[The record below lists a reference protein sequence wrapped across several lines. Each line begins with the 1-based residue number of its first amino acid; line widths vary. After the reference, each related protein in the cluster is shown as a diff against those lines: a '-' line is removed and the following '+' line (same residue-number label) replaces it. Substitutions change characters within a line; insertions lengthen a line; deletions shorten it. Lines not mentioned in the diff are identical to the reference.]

1 MIKHSY
7 KKIMLS
13 LLSLFMIA
21 TTFIS
26 IVMPISY
33 TAHAEDDRNLATRVL
48 CKFEDGQAL
57 VNLQSTDYFHYMT
70 RSKSAVAQTQ
80 NVNSYWL
87 NGMLKVAGFDFTKV
101 NTSILGRELSPS
113 SLPEGELKVNQ
124 GPKVSAFDRFG
135 VAGLNWSSYQG
146 EWKYYQVNGCA
157 AQNQVSPTNYGQFY
171 DGRQEPKST
180 HNEVS
185 TSRDPRT
192 IQFDKGTMSAI
203 GSSMLDIFSNFIF
216 SLAKV
221 AVTFTIVFVGLA
233 FSDITSLMG
242 LSTTGTA
249 GASATGLFVDLFN
262 TIFSG
267 FIVLS
272 IVLTGIYLLYNGII
286 RRQARMAIGSLIK
299 TIIIFFVAIIMSSN
313 PAYWMGVPN
322 KIATYGQAL
331 VLSSMAGTY
340 ENDPNDASLCTTD
353 VSSIGEGANFSLTND
368 KKLITEFEKVN
379 KNMKSLIGCQM
390 WEQLLF
396 KPWVRGQFGAEYD
409 DLKAANVKNINS
421 DWVGTPTVP
430 LGNKQTVE
438 NWALFHLSTQTNVHS
453 AIGESN
459 FPVLVNGV
467 NSDWWRTADALS
479 NYHEDEKEESLG
491 EGAPLETIVEQVESS
506 PTRFWQSWIGNN
518 STERIGTAFTA
529 TIFAL
534 AGSVGPLIF
543 SFSSALYGVAI
554 TLMMVTAPLFMLL
567 GTIGEN
573 GERIFKGWLSALANT
588 VLKRIGVSILLILS
602 ISISMNIMDLVY
614 TIGVIRS
621 FMLMVVVM
629 GLLIKNKNK
638 ILNMLASVDFGGAFD
653 PREKANQFMQTQN
666 TRAKAVGKIGLATAA
681 GAKAGI
687 QTGQGAR
694 AGARTGARSQIRN
707 TLYQSQL
714 GMNIIRE
721 QDIARKQ
728 SDERVELCI
737 ACHRQLGMHE
747 EEIAHRDENGNYYCD
762 FCAQEMG
769 SEHLYEVIMK
779 PKEQTD
785 NSFVDIK
792 DTRRTNA
799 TRNRSYLSHAKTR
812 EMMNTQVTGDVITW
826 NDAKV
831 RQMALDNFRRL
842 REDII
847 VFKNFSKLHGMS
859 SRPPVPPETLQ
870 GYIDIAL
877 LNKAWTDG
885 RMDVVEKTYKE
896 SWKMWYEEN
905 AQFIDGISESDI
917 EEFKKAIEE
926 YEPNIDP
933 ETARKLLKAGPISSK
948 QNQFDDEDLY
958 IYRNGELVLNIYDRE
973 VDYEE
978 IGNQDREPKST
989 QTTGAHKNAENEK
1002 PKQVENPID
1011 TDSDT

>member
-26 IVMPISY
+26 IVRPISY
-33 TAHAEDDRNLATRVL
+33 TAHAQDDRNLATRVL

-57 VNLQSTDYFHYMT
+57 VNLQSTDYFHYMI
-70 RSKSAVAQTQ
+70 RSKSALAQTQ

-87 NGMLKVAGFDFTKV
+87 NGMLKVAGFDFTSV
-101 NTSILGRELSPS
+101 NESILGRELSPRLLS
-113 SLPEGELKVNQ
+113 EEELEVNQ

-135 VAGLNWSSYQG
+135 VAGLTWSSYQG

-203 GSSMLDIFSNFIF
+203 GSAMLDIFSNFIF
-216 SLAKV
+216 ALAKV
-221 AVTFTIVFVGLA
+221 AVAFTIVFVGLA

-242 LSTTGTA
+242 LSADGTA

-322 KIATYGQAL
+322 KVATYGQAL

-353 VSSIGEGANFSLTND
+353 VSSIDEGVDFFRGGGSKLT
-368 KKLITEFEKVN
+368 TEFEKVN

-409 DLKAANVKNINS
+409 DLKSDNVNNINS
-421 DWVGTPTVP
+421 EWVGTPTVP
-430 LGNKQTVE
+430 LGNEQTVE

-467 NSDWWRTADALS
+467 NSDWWRIADALS

-491 EGAPLETIVEQVESS
+491 EGVPQETIIDQVESS

-554 TLMMVTAPLFMLL
+554 TLMMVTAPLFLLL

-588 VLKRIGVSILLILS
+588 VLKRIGVSILLVLS

-666 TRAKAVGKIGLATAA
+666 TRAKSIGKIGLATAA
-681 GAKAGI
+681 GAKAGL
-687 QTGQGAR
+687 QTGQGAK
-694 AGARTGARSQIRN
+694 AGARIGARSQIRN

-714 GMNIIRE
+714 GVNIIRE
-721 QDIARKQ
+721 QDLAREQ

-737 ACHRQLGMHE
+737 VCYKQLGVHE
-747 EEIAHRDENGNYYCD
+747 EEIVHRDENGNYYCD

-769 SEHLYEVIMK
+769 SEDLYEVIMK

-785 NSFVDIK
+785 DNFVDIK

-799 TRNRSYLSHAKTR
+799 TRNRSYLSHSKTR
-812 EMMNTQVTGDVITW
+812 EMMNIQVTEENITW
-826 NDAKV
+826 DDTKV

-847 VFKNFSKLHGMS
+847 VFKNFSKLNGMS

-877 LNKAWTDG
+877 LNRAWTDG

-917 EEFKKAIEE
+917 DEFKKAIEE

-933 ETARKLLKAGPISSK
+933 ETARKLIKASPISSK

-973 VDYEE
+973 VDYKE
-978 IGNQDREPKST
+978 IGK
-989 QTTGAHKNAENEK
+989 NEK

-1011 TDSDT
+1011 TDSYN